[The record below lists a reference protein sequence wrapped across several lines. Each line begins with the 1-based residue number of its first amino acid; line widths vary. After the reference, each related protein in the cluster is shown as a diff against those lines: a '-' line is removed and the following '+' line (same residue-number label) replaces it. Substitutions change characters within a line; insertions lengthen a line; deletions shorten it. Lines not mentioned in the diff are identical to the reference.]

1 MTFLLFQLLKS
12 LFVTLFKDGYRR
24 VLNYVVFLFK
34 LVELRGTKVRIWI
47 KTPPY
52 EKINFFVVL
61 ISLPTS

>member
-34 LVELRGTKVRIWI
+34 LVELRGTKGLKLRRV
-47 KTPPY
+47 K
-52 EKINFFVVL
+52 K
-61 ISLPTS
+61 